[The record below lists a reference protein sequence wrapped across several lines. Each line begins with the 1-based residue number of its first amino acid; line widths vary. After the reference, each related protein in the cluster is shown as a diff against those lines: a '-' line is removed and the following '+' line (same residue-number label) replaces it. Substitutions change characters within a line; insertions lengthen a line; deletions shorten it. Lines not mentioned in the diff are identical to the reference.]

1 MLVNF
6 TYKKKIDPLK
16 YSLLNKAAQRWV
28 DHGLDRSTTA
38 EALCAR
44 LEGKSLL
51 IDPGSAGLSMY
62 LVVREGQLIV
72 ADKSIEEPDATLSGS
87 PLSLAAMAV
96 DNPEAAISPDRAR
109 MSGDPDVGK
118 DFRALLEIVRPDWEE
133 ELSKVTGDVIAHEA
147 SIFISG
153 VWHWMQRASSSLGQ
167 GLSEYLTEESRAL
180 ATTVEIEEFC
190 REVDQLSAAAAH
202 AEAQIKQLR
211 THNRRSK
218 D

>member
-1 MLVNF
+1 M
-6 TYKKKIDPLK
+6 K
-16 YSLLNKAAQRWV
+16 YSLLNKAAQNWADYGVR
-28 DHGLDRSTTA
+28 RSEAA

-87 PLSLAAMAV
+87 PFSLAAMAV
-96 DNPEAAISPDRAR
+96 EDPEEVFSSGRVSI
-109 MSGDPDVGK
+109 SGDSDIAA
-118 DFRALLEIVRPDWEE
+118 DFRALLEIIRPDWEE
-133 ELSKVTGDVIAHEA
+133 ELSRVTGDVVAHEA